1 MSPTRASRRMLIGLA
16 TGALLL
22 ITAAC
27 GGGTP
32 AAEPSASPAAWGAP
46 LDEARQAQ
54 KARIDLQLERWAGG
68 PLDVFSLN
76 GLAMEY
82 MQRARETGDVSDL
95 ARAEESLTTSLEI
108 RPTGNYDGVVLL
120 ASVNAT
126 MHDFAQALDL
136 AQTAIALKPNEAY
149 GYGVLGDAYMGLGRY
164 DEADVAYEKMINL
177 EPDLPAFGR
186 RALLFQL
193 RGMTDEAER
202 SWQSAI
208 SRAEGDGVPEH
219 AAWANAQL
227 ANLYFMLG
235 RIDDAGERYQVS
247 LDTFPGYVHA
257 IGGLGRVSAARGD
270 LAGAAEYYERAIAKI
285 PVPEYVIAL
294 GDVYAAQGDGAKA
307 DDQYALVAAIEQLYT
322 ANGVNLDLQIGLF
335 NADHDREIA
344 ATVERAK
351 AAFAEQPSLQA
362 ADVLAWAQYKAG
374 DFDAAATAIE
384 HALAT
389 GTRET
394 AVLYHAGMIF
404 RARGDLGRAQEYLR
418 AVQDQ
423 NPAFSVHEAPIARA
437 AFEDVVA
444 AVAGR

>member
-1 MSPTRASRRMLIGLA
+1 MSSTRASRHMLIGLA

-27 GGGTP
+27 GGGKP
-32 AAEPSASPAAWGAP
+32 AAQPPASPAASASIV
-46 LDEARQAQ
+46 DEARAEQQAH
-54 KARIDLQLERWAGG
+54 IDFLLERSAGD

-76 GLAMEY
+76 GLALEY

-95 ARAEESLTTSLEI
+95 ARAEESLTRSLEI

-136 AQTAIALKPNEAY
+136 AQSAIALRPNEAY

-186 RALLFQL
+186 RALWFQL

-208 SRAEGDGVPEH
+208 SRAESDGVPEH

-257 IGGLGRVSAARGD
+257 IAGLGRVSAARGD
-270 LAGAAEYYERAIAKI
+270 LAAASDYYEQAIAKI
-285 PVPEYVIAL
+285 PVPEYVVAL
-294 GDVYAAQGDGAKA
+294 GDLYAAQGDSAKA
-307 DDQYALVAAIEQLYT
+307 GDQYALVGAIEQLYT

-344 ATVERAK
+344 ATVERARV
-351 AAFAEQPSLQA
+351 AFAEQPSLQA

-374 DFDAAATAIE
+374 DFDAAAKAIE

-394 AVLYHAGMIF
+394 SVLYHAGMIF
-404 RARGDLGRAQEYLR
+404 RATGDLDRAAEYLG

-423 NPAFSVHEAPIARA
+423 NPAFSVHEAPTARA
-437 AFEDVVA
+437 AFEDVTA